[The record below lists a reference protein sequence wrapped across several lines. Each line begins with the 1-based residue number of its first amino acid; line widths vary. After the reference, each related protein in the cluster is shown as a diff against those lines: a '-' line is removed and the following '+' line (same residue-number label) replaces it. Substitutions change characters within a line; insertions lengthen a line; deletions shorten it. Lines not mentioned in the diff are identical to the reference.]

1 MVAGCVTEMHGV
13 QGIHTL
19 VVKTVIDVVFLEQ
32 ILELW
37 DQQDGNQDTVDVTV
51 TILTQVQVNHQ

>member
-37 DQQDGNQDTVDVTV
+37 DQQDGNQDMVTAIV
-51 TILTQVQVNHQ
+51 FIHIQDQDNLH